1 MRTRIKVCCIESH
14 LEAALAVRAGADA
27 IGLVGEMP
35 SGPGVIG
42 DALATDI
49 AAQLTVAVASF
60 MRSARTTG
68 PDLAA
73 HGHPCRTQVIQVVK
87 HIEPTEH
94 RALAQDAPRVR
105 RVQVIHVE
113 DAASLG
119 LQDAYAPYV
128 DAFLLDSGSPN
139 TNEFGGTGRTHD
151 WSISAEFVRRAGR
164 PVFLAGGLRARNVG
178 AAIATVRPYGVDVCS
193 GVRTDGSLDES
204 KLQAFVRAVRDADAA
219 AASSTA

>member
-14 LEAALAVRAGADA
+14 LEAAIAVRAGADA

-42 DALATDI
+42 DALAADI
-49 AAQLTVAVASF
+49 AARLAVPVASF
-60 MRSARTTG
+60 LLSARTTG
-68 PDLAA
+68 GELAEHVNA
-73 HGHPCRTQVIQVVK
+73 CGTHVIQIVK
-87 HIEPTEH
+87 HIDPTEH
-94 RALAQDAPRVR
+94 RALAQASPRVR

-119 LQDAYAPYV
+119 LLDAYAPHV

-193 GVRTDGSLDES
+193 GVRTGGALDES
-204 KLQAFVRAVRDADAA
+204 KLQAFVRAVRDADA
-219 AASSTA
+219 SS